1 MWGEYILAS
10 NKTTNLELKLI
21 QPTDKF
27 INVTFNDVINDI
39 DSKCLSVDHAKSPA
53 HFSVW
58 KKATNYAKD
67 DIIRI
72 TKGKSNQY
80 YQCIVGGTSGATEP
94 ENNVTG
100 SIVTD
105 GSVKWKVCE
114 FGAGSSNNSLDLW
127 VGNTYYTRGQIV
139 LYNNEI
145 FRCKIDHTSLNTF
158 AQDKINFQQLFS
170 NVQEW
175 KDGVLYQEHATVVY
189 NNRIY
194 KCITE
199 HTSTTTFDK
208 TKFDLL
214 DIYGLVDEYAKNTE
228 YQKGQVV
235 TYQGTYYVAN
245 ANFTSGNT
253 NFIDDIANFNLLY
266 ASVNDWTYPKH
277 YPLNVVVIKDGLL
290 YKCVS
295 AHTSTSNFETDR
307 AKWKLLGNVPA
318 YLNNWQSSTYYY
330 TGQCVLVDGIIY
342 RSKTDHT
349 SDATSFDNE
358 TNSWEIVGG
367 VGGANEWQVNKPYQ
381 VGQFVIYKDILYR
394 CNAKHTSNTTDFQT
408 DIAKWDI
415 VYANIPNW
423 ASGVYYKA
431 GTIIKYDNLF
441 FINSAGHTSSSNFET
456 DRSKWTLLSNVLA
469 NLQAWVANKYYYE
482 GQCIVNGNTIYR
494 CKTAHMSATN
504 WDNDN
509 ADWETIGGGTLNTW
523 TAATM
528 YLKDDIVIH
537 NNKLYQCLLAH
548 KANNDFNHDYKNNY
562 WQEISKTQIDD
573 WTSSTHYY
581 IGDLVLKD
589 AQIYR
594 CIKNNDSSTDF
605 KVDYETDGDWELVSP
620 TVDEITD
627 WTANKEYKKDQLVLH
642 NNLLYRCKVLHTSTT
657 DFDVDYSNNDWVQL
671 CSATIL
677 DWATP
682 HKYEVG
688 DIVRYENNLYR
699 CVKLHTSTSFNADV
713 ANWQLIGTINIAST
727 WTKQTL
733 YLKGQVVYYDE
744 KSYVSTETHISGNN
758 FESDAKYFINR
769 YSNIKPF
776 KQDTYYKTGDTVIF
790 NKNIYRCLS
799 DHLENN
805 DNVTN
810 VLVKNDIGG
819 THFENYPA
827 GIIDI
832 DKTYVLDLGSLQ
844 NIYYI
849 YWKYNGGFM
858 GVAEQTVSVSS
869 DNTTYKQVD
878 YYYDLGAREGQNNTI
893 YINDTIRYI
902 KFHATKIHNLGGGSL
917 HSVYKV
923 YAKNPLWELLYN
935 IKSNF
940 SYWKTSTD
948 YDINDCVTYNNN
960 QYICTQTHN
969 SGNTFLPDK
978 WKQIDKTITLWDKGI
993 KYYIGDIALYNNVL
1007 YRCIKDHISKGSFK
1021 DDIDNWELLNS
1032 NITNWKENITYKLG
1046 EIVLYHNNLYQCTE
1060 ENTDDTFVNKRWK
1073 PVSRNIALWENGND
1087 ETLKA
1092 LLHFDETET
1101 KDEIGNVWT
1110 KTGTLAINQNQHK
1123 FDTGSSLGISSAS
1136 SYIEYSPFHDLY
1148 TLTGSN
1154 QYDCTIGFWLNTSS
1168 TASNI
1173 VDILGDKI
1181 NPTSYPQYIVGK
1193 WNHIEIDITANI
1205 KKIYIN
1211 GNFVGTDTNN
1221 TNSSAG
1227 IKIGILDNVS
1237 EVAYIDDLSIY
1248 NRVLHTTDFSVPTE
1262 RVEAGK
1268 YYNYDVGDYI
1278 EHNHAIY
1285 RCIEE
1290 NNDITFDATKWETM
1304 STIITVDDWKPNTDY
1319 SLHEIV
1325 QNHSQLLRCIDA
1337 HRSGNAYDDTE
1348 ETSWEVLGGSIDNWQ
1363 PHKQY
1368 GLGNIVLYQDT
1379 LYRCSATHVSGAEFN
1394 DTSQYFV
1401 ALGADSTGNYSGY
1414 RQLSKMNVVA
1424 PKQVDISIPKSKSF
1438 KLPPVEILKLKQNIA
1453 STVELSSFDNGGDYN
1468 CSEEFLVFNGVVKL
1482 KTKYIEQIPKDAVN
1496 PQDYIDTSKYKSVQN
1511 IDTSD
1516 SGFIKYEAVPKAQ
1529 IIKDK
1534 NLKPIGDYTNI
1545 NSITINSSASGNANV
1560 RFAITKDGNTYY
1572 TYNNGFAQIDVD
1584 NDIGNIGM
1592 TQTVFSNIP
1601 ISDLLT
1607 FISDSEY
1614 IGFAYYLDIQ
1624 SLSDTAEIDSI
1635 IINVTSNNWKKAV
1648 HGTDYDYGY
1657 TSQRTL
1663 QVDLLTDGSYKI
1675 NYPVPDAEDNIES
1688 DWATKRQARGYAISL
1703 G

>member
-1 MWGEYILAS
+1 MNEIMRGEYILAS

-72 TKGKSNQY
+72 TNGKSNQY
-80 YQCIVGGTSGATEP
+80 YQCIVGGTSGVTEP

-208 TKFDLL
+208 TKFELL

-228 YQKGQVV
+228 YQKGQIV

-266 ASVNDWTYPKH
+266 ASVNDWKYPKY

-548 KANNDFNHDYKNNY
+548 KANNDFNHDYKNDY

-589 AQIYR
+589 AQIYK

-620 TVDEITD
+620 TADEITD
-627 WTANKEYKKDQLVLH
+627 WTANKEYKKNQLVLH
-642 NNLLYRCKVLHTSTT
+642 NNVLYKCNTAHTS
-657 DFDVDYSNNDWVQL
+657 D
-671 CSATIL
+671 
-677 DWATP
+677 
-682 HKYEVG
+682 
-688 DIVRYENNLYR
+688 
-699 CVKLHTSTSFNADV
+699 STSFGADISK
-713 ANWQLIGTINIAST
+713 WDKIGSNIDQWKAGNTYTEGELVLYDGAIYRSI
-727 WTKQTL
+727 KQNNDTSFS
-733 YLKGQVVYYDE
+733 K
-744 KSYVSTETHISGNN
+744 NN
-758 FESDAKYFINR
+758 FELA
-769 YSNIKPF
+769 
-776 KQDTYYKTGDTVIF
+776 V
-790 NKNIYRCLS
+790 
-799 DHLENN
+799 
-805 DNVTN
+805 
-810 VLVKNDIGG
+810 
-819 THFENYPA
+819 
-827 GIIDI
+827 
-832 DKTYVLDLGSLQ
+832 
-844 NIYYI
+844 
-849 YWKYNGGFM
+849 
-858 GVAEQTVSVSS
+858 
-869 DNTTYKQVD
+869 
-878 YYYDLGAREGQNNTI
+878 YD
-893 YINDTIRYI
+893 
-902 KFHATKIHNLGGGSL
+902 TKIQ
-917 HSVYKV
+917 
-923 YAKNPLWELLYN
+923 P
-935 IKSNF
+935 
-940 SYWKTSTD
+940 
-948 YDINDCVTYNNN
+948 
-960 QYICTQTHN
+960 
-969 SGNTFLPDK
+969 
-978 WKQIDKTITLWDKGI
+978 
-993 KYYIGDIALYNNVL
+993 
-1007 YRCIKDHISKGSFK
+1007 
-1021 DDIDNWELLNS
+1021 
-1032 NITNWKENITYKLG
+1032 ITNEFI
-1046 EIVLYHNNLYQCTE
+1046 
-1060 ENTDDTFVNKRWK
+1060 
-1073 PVSRNIALWENGND
+1073 
-1087 ETLKA
+1087 
-1092 LLHFDETET
+1092 
-1101 KDEIGNVWT
+1101 
-1110 KTGTLAINQNQHK
+1110 
-1123 FDTGSSLGISSAS
+1123 
-1136 SYIEYSPFHDLY
+1136 
-1148 TLTGSN
+1148 
-1154 QYDCTIGFWLNTSS
+1154 
-1168 TASNI
+1168 
-1173 VDILGDKI
+1173 
-1181 NPTSYPQYIVGK
+1181 
-1193 WNHIEIDITANI
+1193 
-1205 KKIYIN
+1205 
-1211 GNFVGTDTNN
+1211 
-1221 TNSSAG
+1221 
-1227 IKIGILDNVS
+1227 
-1237 EVAYIDDLSIY
+1237 
-1248 NRVLHTTDFSVPTE
+1248 
-1262 RVEAGK
+1262 
-1268 YYNYDVGDYI
+1268 
-1278 EHNHAIY
+1278 
-1285 RCIEE
+1285 
-1290 NNDITFDATKWETM
+1290 
-1304 STIITVDDWKPNTDY
+1304 
-1319 SLHEIV
+1319 
-1325 QNHSQLLRCIDA
+1325 
-1337 HRSGNAYDDTE
+1337 
-1348 ETSWEVLGGSIDNWQ
+1348 
-1363 PHKQY
+1363 
-1368 GLGNIVLYQDT
+1368 DT
-1379 LYRCSATHVSGAEFN
+1379 LFEG
-1394 DTSQYFV
+1394 
-1401 ALGADSTGNYSGY
+1401 
-1414 RQLSKMNVVA
+1414 
-1424 PKQVDISIPKSKSF
+1424 
-1438 KLPPVEILKLKQNIA
+1438 
-1453 STVELSSFDNGGDYN
+1453 
-1468 CSEEFLVFNGVVKL
+1468 
-1482 KTKYIEQIPKDAVN
+1482 
-1496 PQDYIDTSKYKSVQN
+1496 
-1511 IDTSD
+1511 
-1516 SGFIKYEAVPKAQ
+1516 
-1529 IIKDK
+1529 
-1534 NLKPIGDYTNI
+1534 
-1545 NSITINSSASGNANV
+1545 
-1560 RFAITKDGNTYY
+1560 
-1572 TYNNGFAQIDVD
+1572 
-1584 NDIGNIGM
+1584 
-1592 TQTVFSNIP
+1592 
-1601 ISDLLT
+1601 
-1607 FISDSEY
+1607 
-1614 IGFAYYLDIQ
+1614 
-1624 SLSDTAEIDSI
+1624 
-1635 IINVTSNNWKKAV
+1635 
-1648 HGTDYDYGY
+1648 
-1657 TSQRTL
+1657 L
-1663 QVDLLTDGSYKI
+1663 Q
-1675 NYPVPDAEDNIES
+1675 
-1688 DWATKRQARGYAISL
+1688 
-1703 G
+1703 